1 MKNSKLLKIRNW
13 NLELGN
19 SKRSWAG
26 FTFIELM
33 VVVAIIGILST
44 MFVTQSPA
52 VQRRARDTERRN
64 AIKQYQTGIE
74 AYANRNNGNYV
85 NTGGTINPSGTFCS
99 TTLGLPACPDDTDTT
114 KDYQVNSTTTQYVL
128 WAMLDQPP
136 TSVTYFYA
144 CSTGE
149 SGDSTAAPSGSNCP
163 L

>member
-44 MFVTQSPA
+44 MFVTQYPA

-64 AIKQYQTGIE
+64 AD
-74 AYANRNNGNYV
+74 NG
-85 NTGGTINPSGTFCS
+85 
-99 TTLGLPACPDDTDTT
+99 DDDH
-114 KDYQVNSTTTQYVL
+114 
-128 WAMLDQPP
+128 
-136 TSVTYFYA
+136 
-144 CSTGE
+144 
-149 SGDSTAAPSGSNCP
+149 
-163 L
+163 